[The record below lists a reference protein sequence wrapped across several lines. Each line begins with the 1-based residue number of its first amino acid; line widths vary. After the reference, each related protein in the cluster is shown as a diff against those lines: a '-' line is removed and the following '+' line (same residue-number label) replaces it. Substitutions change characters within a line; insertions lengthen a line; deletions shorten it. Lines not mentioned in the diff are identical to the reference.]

1 MTFNTSTSNM
11 PALNSAHFTAGSKS
25 PDFNNPDKYYF
36 INMRF
41 CPFAQRTALVLI
53 AKGIE

>member
-1 MTFNTSTSNM
+1 MNGI
-11 PALNSAHFTAGSKS
+11 NSPHFAAGPTA
-25 PDFNNPDKYYF
+25 PDMSNPDKYYF

-41 CPFAQRTALVLI
+41 CPFAQMTALVLI